1 VSLKDR
7 LPSDARRRLG
17 RIKRAVLDQPEPAPK
32 RTKTPRVAKPPALPV
47 AVGTSS
53 LSRLELRRKM
63 IFDGRPTDSRVLE
76 IGPAHNP
83 ILPKREGFNT
93 ENVDYLDRDG
103 LVDKYKAQYDPD
115 DIEEVDWVLAPGA
128 RMSEVITDRFD
139 IVVASHVIEH
149 TTSLIDFVN
158 ECSSL
163 LVPDGR
169 IALVVPDKRFT
180 FDRFRQRSALGSI
193 IDLHLDPR
201 PVHTVGTMADFA
213 MNAVQLHGRSSW
225 EPRFKGGYS
234 PVFGLDLVK
243 EQIGNAERQDA
254 YIDMHHW
261 VFTPNHLRLLLSDL
275 EALGYIN
282 VVEESFHPTVG
293 HEFFLNLSPTG
304 IGPGLTRHELVT
316 LADDELRSLDAP
328 TWR

>member
-1 VSLKDR
+1 MSLKDR
-7 LPSDARRRLG
+7 LPQDTRRRLG

-32 RTKTPRVAKPPALPV
+32 RKKKPRPPKPALPV
-47 AVGTSS
+47 AVASS
-53 LSRLELRRKM
+53 KLSRLEQRRTM
-63 IFDGRPTDSRVLE
+63 IFDGRSTDSRVLE

-103 LVDKYKAQYDPD
+103 LVDKYKAQYDPN
-115 DIEEVDWVLAPGA
+115 DIEDVDWVLPPGA

-158 ECSSL
+158 ECESL

-169 IALVVPDKRFT
+169 IALVVPDKRYT
-180 FDRFRQRSALGSI
+180 FDRFRQRSSLGSI

-213 MNAVQLHGRSSW
+213 MNAVNLEGRASW
-225 EPRFKGGYS
+225 EHSYGGKYTS
-234 PVFGLDLVK
+234 VYGLDVVK
-243 EQIGNAERQDA
+243 QQIGNAEKQDT

-261 VFTPNHLRLLLSDL
+261 VFTPNHLRLLLADL
-275 EALGYIN
+275 HALGYIS
-282 VVEESFHPTVG
+282 VREETFHPTVG
-293 HEFFLNLSPTG
+293 HEFFLNLGPAG
-304 IGPGLTRHELVT
+304 AGPGLTREELVT
-316 LADDELRSLDAP
+316 LADDELRSLDHP
-328 TWR
+328 SWK